1 MLHSQSGVWCLCLLQ
16 TSSSQRPAVV
26 MGIWHLEITEG
37 ALFILS
43 WDLNVLFKLEQY
55 NNGVMGSLG
64 PGCQSNCPHWIGH
77 LAPIISKLCLLFSY
91 CKVLRSMV
99 PQFFHKDC
107 ENTQHSVT
115 QQKLI
120 RSKCNGLMFE
130 QWEEG
135 RVWMLTPTNCGD
147 LVWLWWGTECGDTG
161 PGLVYC
167 VAVSCVVPGA
177 RPHYS
182 QHSYNYT
189 LYHTHYT
196 ITPGVTQARIT
207 QYWILLQPAEL

>member
-16 TSSSQRPAVV
+16 TSSSQRLAVV

-55 NNGVMGSLG
+55 NNGVMGSLC

-135 RVWMLTPTNCGD
+135 RVWMLTPTNWWWPGVAVVRHS
-147 LVWLWWGTECGDTG
+147 VWWHRA
-161 PGLVYC
+161 GLVYC
-167 VAVSCVVPGA
+167 VLCS
-177 RPHYS
+177 S
-182 QHSYNYT
+182 
-189 LYHTHYT
+189 
-196 ITPGVTQARIT
+196 
-207 QYWILLQPAEL
+207 ILCSAWCPPSLQPTQL